1 MFKAELFLDCN
12 DNLGE
17 GIIWSQDTNT
27 LFWLDIPMPSKL
39 HKYSFNT
46 KKHQIFEMPQMITA
60 LAERDNENLLIASHF
75 GINNYN
81 LEEKKFNQILR
92 IEEDKPFNR
101 CNDGAA
107 DFAGNFWFGTMQ
119 NNIAEDGSDI
129 NITKNSGSLYSID
142 KNLKVTIHENDISI
156 SNTFAWS
163 PQNDKFYFSDTLT
176 GIISVYDYDLDN
188 KVISNKKQF
197 ATFDRGYPDGS
208 TVDSEGFLWNCR
220 WGGSCVV
227 RFDPNGKVD
236 RIIELP
242 VPNVT
247 SCSFGG
253 KDLKTL
259 FITTARMGMTSEELE
274 NKPHAG
280 GLFALETD
288 VQGKPDFKFAN

>member
-17 GIIWSQDTNT
+17 GVIWSQDTNS
-27 LFWLDIPMPSKL
+27 LFWLDIPMPSIL

-46 KKHQIFEMPQMITA
+46 KKHQIFDMPEMITA
-60 LAERDNENLLIASHF
+60 MAERDNKNLLIASQF
-75 GINNYN
+75 GINNFS
-81 LEEKKFNQILR
+81 LDEKKFNQILT
-92 IEEDKPFNR
+92 IEKDKPFNR

-107 DFAGNFWFGTMQ
+107 DFEGNFWFGTMQ

-129 NITKNSGSLYSID
+129 NITKNSGSLYCID
-142 KNLKVTIHENDISI
+142 KNLKVTNHENDIGI
-156 SNTFAWS
+156 SNTFVWS

-176 GIISVYDYDLDN
+176 GIISVYDYDFDN
-188 KVISNKKQF
+188 KVISNKKKF
-197 ATFDRGYPDGS
+197 ASFDRGYPDGS

-236 RIIELP
+236 RVIELP

-259 FITTARMGMTSEELE
+259 FITTARVGMTTEQLE
-274 NKPHAG
+274 NKPLSG
-280 GLFALETD
+280 SLFALETD